1 MTPDRSA
8 QPPSQ
13 PIADLQIAIAAFV
26 AGAGWLFSIHAL
38 AEFPPLLFLGSR
50 FVIAGLLIGLLARF
64 ASFAELGR
72 AVRLLLPAA
81 LALAIAMMAWIFA

>member
-38 AEFPPLLFLGSR
+38 AEFPPLLFLGRRRGS
-50 FVIAGLLIGLLARF
+50 IDARGQ
-64 ASFAELGR
+64 SE
-72 AVRLLLPAA
+72 RL
-81 LALAIAMMAWIFA
+81 